1 MSRHSAGVLT
11 VTMSVLLVA
20 QFHFYG
26 SFGKYVKHY
35 IEREEEARHA
45 QMMMMMTM
53 NNNSNSRADVFAA
66 FRTLSIEDKRVL
78 LHEFSEDVLQNG
90 MNPRGEI
97 PYTSPYPTNEYV
109 TDKSRRDND
118 DSPTDLISALESLPA
133 EEREDIINA
142 ANGQEYQYRLTC
154 PNHEDTADILKAA
167 TENASRSVIIGYH
180 VGMLHNWR
188 KIVKDQLNT
197 LFQCGLGAVADHMFI
212 SYSNNSTMEEELQ
225 ELKSILNKYNFARDA
240 TILYSDIQPI
250 EGVAI
255 NSLHD
260 ECTLRVESMDSPNSD
275 TVAFYFHTK
284 GSSMYDPEWE
294 TKSFDEMYSY
304 SHVLYWRKY
313 MEYFTIER
321 PYLCMK
327 QIFEDGKFGC
337 GVEFHDWDVNA
348 HYSGNFWAAS
358 CRHLSSL
365 DPLLYYPLDAL
376 DAEERRHDAEF
387 FIANQTN
394 TEHFVSLSELNKNLY
409 EELVPPS
416 LFSEYSKFGLNPQR
430 AP

>member
-1 MSRHSAGVLT
+1 
-11 VTMSVLLVA
+11 
-20 QFHFYG
+20 
-26 SFGKYVKHY
+26 
-35 IEREEEARHA
+35 
-45 QMMMMMTM
+45 
-53 NNNSNSRADVFAA
+53 
-66 FRTLSIEDKRVL
+66 
-78 LHEFSEDVLQNG
+78 
-90 MNPRGEI
+90 
-97 PYTSPYPTNEYV
+97 
-109 TDKSRRDND
+109 
-118 DSPTDLISALESLPA
+118 
-133 EEREDIINA
+133 
-142 ANGQEYQYRLTC
+142 
-154 PNHEDTADILKAA
+154 LKAA
-167 TENASRSVIIGYH
+167 PGNASRSVIIGYH

-197 LFQCGLGAVADHMFI
+197 LFQCGLGDVADHMFI
-212 SYSNNSTMEEELQ
+212 SYSNNSTMDEELQ
-225 ELKSILNKYNFARDA
+225 ELKAMLNKYKFARDA

-255 NSLHD
+255 NSLQH
-260 ECTLRVESMDSPNSD
+260 ECTLRVESTDSPNSD

-284 GSSMYDPEWE
+284 GSSMHDPEWE
-294 TKSFDEMYSY
+294 TKFDEMYSY

-337 GVEFHDWDVNA
+337 GVEFHRWDSGFPP